1 MALDASFERSKSLSQ
16 RLYRLRN
23 FQSKDF
29 WAMVFARPMT
39 ILMLLPIADVAWV
52 TPNLITAASVATKIG
67 GIAALAWMPG
77 YWGGVLGAILVNL
90 GLVLDNMDGTL
101 ARYRD
106 TSSYVGY
113 YLDKSVDIICLAGI
127 FLAIAWRA
135 YQGTQE
141 SIDLM
146 LPFAGFAGASAAAY
160 CKWVASKVE
169 TDLNLLHHMKA
180 GTLEDFA
187 RGRIDQNPIE
197 LPPSR
202 SLADWGKFLF
212 DSLKSI
218 FLFNEVDI
226 FFFLALA
233 LVLDK
238 LWLFSQVM
246 CSFYALGLIIGP
258 ALFFFNLRKRVK
270 SDGLE

>member
-1 MALDASFERSKSLSQ
+1 MALDASFERSKNLSQ

-29 WAMVFARPMT
+29 WAMVFARPLT
-39 ILMLLPIADVAWV
+39 ILLLLPVADVAWV
-52 TPNLITAASVATKIG
+52 TPNLITLASVVTKIG
-67 GIAALAWMPG
+67 GLAALAWMPD
-77 YWGGVLGAILVNL
+77 YWGGVLGAVLVNL

-127 FLAIAWRA
+127 FLAVAWRA
-135 YQGTQE
+135 YQGTNE
-141 SIDLM
+141 IVDLM
-146 LPFAGFAGASAAAY
+146 LPFAGFAGASVAAY

-180 GTLEDFA
+180 GTLETFA
-187 RGRIDQNPIE
+187 RKRIDQNPVE
-197 LPPSR
+197 LPPTR
-202 SLADWGKFLF
+202 SLGEWGKFIYDAF
-212 DSLKSI
+212 KSI
-218 FLFNEVDI
+218 LLFNEVDI

-233 LVLDK
+233 LVINK
-238 LWLFSQVM
+238 LWLFTQVM
-246 CSFYALGLIIGP
+246 CSFYALGLVIGP
-258 ALFFFNLRKRVK
+258 ALFFINLHKRVK